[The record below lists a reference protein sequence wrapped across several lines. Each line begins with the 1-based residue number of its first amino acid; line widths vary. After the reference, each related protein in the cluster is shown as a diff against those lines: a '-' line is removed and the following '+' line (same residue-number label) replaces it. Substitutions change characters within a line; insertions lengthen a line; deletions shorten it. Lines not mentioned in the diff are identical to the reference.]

1 LTQAMSVKNVTLLAT
16 NVLEQVIINV
26 LNALGI
32 SNFMEVSVYLIAH
45 LTMIIIT
52 MIIFVISVI
61 LIAKLVQIQLSM
73 TVNLV

>member
-1 LTQAMSVKNVTLLAT
+1 
-16 NVLEQVIINV
+16 
-26 LNALGI
+26 
-32 SNFMEVSVYLIAH
+32 MEVSVYLIAH